1 MRHTLPIAPQFYV
14 TAPQVCPYL
23 PDRIERKLF
32 TSIQGDDAQIL
43 NDALSQQGFRR
54 SQNILYRPSC
64 NECSAVCLP
73 ALMLENF
80 LHQKAKRKYSDAINF
95 LADDQIVLGPQKNNT
110 TCFKSICVSVMQMAE
125 WLTWMSLNLQQ

>member
-32 TSIQGDDAQIL
+32 TSIQGDDAQ
-43 NDALSQQGFRR
+43 NSMTHYR
-54 SQNILYRPSC
+54 SKAFGVLKIFYIGLLAMSVLL
-64 NECSAVCLP
+64 VCLP

-110 TCFKSICVSVMQMAE
+110 NCFKSICVNDMQMAE

>member
-43 NDALSQQGFRR
+43 NDALSQ
-54 SQNILYRPSC
+54 L
-64 NECSAVCLP
+64 
-73 ALMLENF
+73 
-80 LHQKAKRKYSDAINF
+80 
-95 LADDQIVLGPQKNNT
+95 
-110 TCFKSICVSVMQMAE
+110 
-125 WLTWMSLNLQQ
+125 SLIHI